1 LIFILAILLYL
12 IFLSVLVRQFIV
24 EANYASKTKSVISVN
39 VIVAFKNEKEN
50 IINLINDLKN
60 QNYNNEL
67 VKYILINDNSTD
79 NSLEIAQNETLNDK
93 KFIVLNLEE
102 DSGKKQAL
110 KYGLKY
116 AKNELIIHTDADVIL
131 NKSWINTFANYY
143 EKTNFK
149 LAIAPVIYT
158 NEASI
163 FQKLQSLEIT
173 NIAGITA
180 GSALLNIPLMA
191 NGANL
196 AYSKDLIPTFVESIN
211 KKASGDDMFF
221 LEKVKTKYANK
232 IRFIKSHNAIVYT
245 YAEKNIKAFFNQR
258 IRWFGK
264 SSSFKNP
271 FIITVGLFTTLINLF
286 SILGIIL
293 TVIQPRFS
301 HIFLLFL
308 IIKFVAES
316 FSSIIYCKYY
326 NKQNLIYLIPILFL
340 IYPVYVVFIGVNS
353 LFITPKWKNTNI

>member
-1 LIFILAILLYL
+1 MIFIVAILLYL
-12 IFLSVLVRQFIV
+12 IFLSVLLRRFIL
-24 EANYASKTKSVISVN
+24 EPNYKAKTKSDISVN
-39 VIVAFKNEKEN
+39 VIVAFKNEEEN
-50 IINLINDLKN
+50 IINLINNLKN

-79 NSLEIAQNETLNDK
+79 KSLEIAQNEILNDQR
-93 KFIVLNLEE
+93 FLILNLENTT
-102 DSGKKQAL
+102 GKKQAL
-110 KYGLKY
+110 KYGLNY

-131 NKSWINTFANYY
+131 NKNWINTFARYY

-149 LAIAPVIYT
+149 LAMAPVLYKD
-158 NEASI
+158 EASI

-180 GSALLNIPLMA
+180 GSALLNMPLMA

-211 KKASGDDMFF
+211 NKASGDDMFF
-221 LEKVKTKYANK
+221 LEKVKTKYAAK
-232 IRFIKSHNAIVYT
+232 IRFIKSHDAIVYT

-271 FIITVGLFTTLINLF
+271 LIIAVGLFTTLINLL
-286 SILGIIL
+286 SILGIVLSI
-293 TVIQPRFS
+293 VQPKFS

-308 IIKFVAES
+308 IIKFIAES
-316 FSSIIYCKYY
+316 ISSIIYSKYY
-326 NKQNLIYLIPILFL
+326 NKQNLVSLIPILFI
-340 IYPVYVVFIGVNS
+340 IYPFYVVIIGIS
-353 LFITPKWKNTNI
+353 SMFITPKWKNTNI